1 MTAEKLK
8 ALRTVASC
16 KFLLNTLQSCFATAF
31 TWVLLHA
38 LLYCM
43 QMLHNEQ
50 VFKFDSVVS
59 AVQGATTVAVINSP
73 KTLLF
78 TGFGVSPGDS
88 IRWLISG
95 NDCTD
100 TLAIAPLLSTADNTA
115 VLAADVSA
123 TFTLSADVFINGDAP
138 SGTTVAQPLTLCYQF
153 ASEPFW
159 HVAPAVTTSAHH
171 VTHWDSSTGSA
182 QFAVVGVAE
191 ELTLAGY
198 GITAQDELRFILS
211 GTDCADASVA
221 VATVE
226 GGAGGTASVTA
237 GGVTTVTFTAA
248 AAGQT
253 PMLCYKVSC
262 LLYVSRCL
270 NK

>member
-1 MTAEKLK
+1 LYKYQ
-8 ALRTVASC
+8 R
-16 KFLLNTLQSCFATAF
+16 LLDTLLS
-31 TWVLLHA
+31 
-38 LLYCM
+38 CM
-43 QMLHNEQ
+43 QSLYNEQ

-59 AVQGATTVAVINSP
+59 AAAGSTTAAVINSP

-95 NDCTD
+95 DDCTD
-100 TLAIAPLLSTADNTA
+100 TLAIAPLLSSADNTA
-115 VLAADVSA
+115 VLAADGSA
-123 TFTLSADVFINGDAP
+123 TFTFSADVFIDGDAP
-138 SGTTVAQPLTLCYQF
+138 SGTAVAQPLTLCYRF

-159 HVAPAVTTSAHH
+159 HVTPAVTTLAHH
-171 VTHWDSSTGSA
+171 VTHWDSATGSA

-211 GTDCADASVA
+211 GTDCEDASVA
-221 VATVE
+221 VAAVE
-226 GGAGGTASVTA
+226 GGASGTVSVTA

-248 AAGQT
+248 AAGQS
-253 PMLCYKVSC
+253 PMLCYKVS
-262 LLYVSRCL
+262 
-270 NK
+270 